1 MKTVP
6 KASVTKLVRGIAE
19 LKASDRMFRLK
30 KIILEE
36 PRYVDIT
43 QALLVTASY
52 KKTEGRPKIIQRA
65 LAFGHVIDNL
75 PLRIYEGELIVGNRT
90 YGSRWG
96 VVSPEAGISWL
107 EKEIDTIDTRPQD
120 PFTFRDEDKKRF
132 REEIVHYW
140 KGKSLED
147 RIMEEHGT
155 EIKAISKVVKVNQL
169 DHAQGHIIADVPL
182 WLKLGIVGMEDRV
195 KRAMAGKSSESQP
208 GLYESMLISLDAARR
223 FMLRYAHYAE
233 NLAGMET
240 DEHRAAELREIG
252 RICAKISND
261 PPSTFHEALQS
272 IWFLFVLLDTESNAS
287 SFSFGRMDQYL
298 YRFFIADIESGA
310 LSLDFARDLLESFWL
325 CCNKIV
331 YMRNREGARY
341 FAGFPIGFNI
351 VIGGQLA
358 DGSDGTNALSYLC
371 LKAQDHLRLPQPNL
385 SVRLY
390 EKSPEEFVD
399 ACSRVI
405 GGGGGMPQIFSD
417 TSIIP
422 ALEKQGISHTDAVN
436 YAVVGCVELSCSGN
450 YLGWSDAAE
459 ADSES
464 LRADIDRFVDEY
476 HGVPLKQLDFGAML
490 GDVVGI
496 LREHGLALPP
506 DLALM
511 IKAFIT
517 LEGLGRQLDPD
528 FDIAGEAAPY
538 LREVILAHHAPDA
551 IAKRGWRG
559 LVSVADLLAG
569 LPHDLARLLRIAR
582 RGSLKLEVDVPPLK
596 AFGDQLDRA
605 ASRLTMG
612 IVTAALIVGSS
623 IALTVNRSDSVSLI
637 GLLGFVGAMLGGLW
651 VLVSVWR
658 GGR

>member
-1 MKTVP
+1 M
-6 KASVTKLVRGIAE
+6 
-19 LKASDRMFRLK
+19 
-30 KIILEE
+30 
-36 PRYVDIT
+36 
-43 QALLVTASY
+43 
-52 KKTEGRPKIIQRA
+52 
-65 LAFGHVIDNL
+65 
-75 PLRIYEGELIVGNRT
+75 
-90 YGSRWG
+90 
-96 VVSPEAGISWL
+96 
-107 EKEIDTIDTRPQD
+107 
-120 PFTFRDEDKKRF
+120 
-132 REEIVHYW
+132 
-140 KGKSLED
+140 
-147 RIMEEHGT
+147 
-155 EIKAISKVVKVNQL
+155 
-169 DHAQGHIIADVPL
+169 L
-182 WLKLGIVGMEDRV
+182 W
-195 KRAMAGKSSESQP
+195 
-208 GLYESMLISLDAARR
+208 
-223 FMLRYAHYAE
+223 
-233 NLAGMET
+233 
-240 DEHRAAELREIG
+240 
-252 RICAKISND
+252 
-261 PPSTFHEALQS
+261 EAL
-272 IWFLFVLLDTESNAS
+272 
-287 SFSFGRMDQYL
+287 
-298 YRFFIADIESGA
+298 GA
-310 LSLDFARDLLESFWL
+310 ARDLGRVHDIAAVLIRYGFGDLVQRLGMARALERAGKVL
-325 CCNKIV
+325 HLRGQDDI
-331 YMRNREGARY
+331 ARLEPAARVRRALEELGPTFVKLGQILATRADLFPPDWIAEFGKLQDAAPAVPFEAIRAQLAEDLGDLPENI
-341 FAGFPIGFNI
+341 FAELDTTPLAAASLAQ
-351 VIGGQLA
+351 VHRARLA
-358 DGSDGTNALSYLC
+358 DGTPVAL
-371 LKAQDHLRLPQPNL
+371 KVRRPGIRPVIEADLRLLARLAEIVEAEAPDLRRYRPREVVRQFAHSLRRELDFSAEGRNAERIAASFAEQPEIVVPRIHWQW
-385 SVRLY
+385 SGERLNVQDFIEGVPGRAVTALPESYDRRLLARRGARAVLKMVLEDGFFHADPHQGNVFYLPDNRLAFIDFGMVGRLPEARRY
-390 EKSPEEFVD
+390 EVAELLHGLVD
-399 ACSRVI
+399 RD
-405 GGGGGMPQIFSD
+405 GGLVTQV
-417 TSIIP
+417 
-422 ALEKQGISHTDAVN
+422 L
-436 YAVVGCVELSCSGN
+436 
-450 YLGWSDAAE
+450 LGWSDAAE

>member
-1 MKTVP
+1 M
-6 KASVTKLVRGIAE
+6 
-19 LKASDRMFRLK
+19 
-30 KIILEE
+30 
-36 PRYVDIT
+36 
-43 QALLVTASY
+43 
-52 KKTEGRPKIIQRA
+52 
-65 LAFGHVIDNL
+65 
-75 PLRIYEGELIVGNRT
+75 
-90 YGSRWG
+90 
-96 VVSPEAGISWL
+96 
-107 EKEIDTIDTRPQD
+107 
-120 PFTFRDEDKKRF
+120 
-132 REEIVHYW
+132 
-140 KGKSLED
+140 
-147 RIMEEHGT
+147 
-155 EIKAISKVVKVNQL
+155 
-169 DHAQGHIIADVPL
+169 L
-182 WLKLGIVGMEDRV
+182 W
-195 KRAMAGKSSESQP
+195 
-208 GLYESMLISLDAARR
+208 
-223 FMLRYAHYAE
+223 
-233 NLAGMET
+233 
-240 DEHRAAELREIG
+240 
-252 RICAKISND
+252 
-261 PPSTFHEALQS
+261 EAL
-272 IWFLFVLLDTESNAS
+272 
-287 SFSFGRMDQYL
+287 
-298 YRFFIADIESGA
+298 GA
-310 LSLDFARDLLESFWL
+310 ARDLGRVHDIAAVLIRYGFGDLVQRLGMARALERAGKVL
-325 CCNKIV
+325 HLRGQDDI
-331 YMRNREGARY
+331 ARLEPAARVRRALEELGPTFVKLGQILATRADLFPPDWIAEFGKLQDAAPAVPFEAIRAQLAEDLGDLPENI
-341 FAGFPIGFNI
+341 FAELDTTPLAAASLAQ
-351 VIGGQLA
+351 VHRARLA
-358 DGSDGTNALSYLC
+358 DGTPVAL
-371 LKAQDHLRLPQPNL
+371 KVRRPGIRPVIEADLRLLARLAEIVEAEAPDLRRYRPREVVRQFAHSLRRELDFSAEGRNAERIAASFADQPEIVVPRIHWQW
-385 SVRLY
+385 SGERLNVQDFIEGVPGRAVAALPEGFDRRLLARRGARAVLKMVLEDGFFHADPHQGNVFYLPDNRLAFIDFGMVGRLPEARRY
-390 EKSPEEFVD
+390 EVAELLHGLVD
-399 ACSRVI
+399 RD
-405 GGGGGMPQIFSD
+405 GGLVTQV
-417 TSIIP
+417 
-422 ALEKQGISHTDAVN
+422 L
-436 YAVVGCVELSCSGN
+436 
-450 YLGWSDAAE
+450 LGWSDAAE